1 MGIDGYQ
8 TYHGYHVITYAN
20 AKSLLSTLK
29 LIYTY
34 LPYMLT
40 YIYMK
45 ITYMYISAIFQI

>member
-8 TYHGYHVITYAN
+8 TYGYHVIMYAN
-20 AKSLLSTLK
+20 AKSLLSTL
-29 LIYTY
+29 TY

-45 ITYMYISAIFQI
+45 ITCMYISAVFQI